1 MQVRRKTSFIYLV
14 LLTVTASV
22 SADQADDFFRF
33 LEARDH
39 SITTYEIKLQQISFD
54 ITLDDYE
61 AFKKNVEEMAK
72 DKSGGKSPSQQAE
85 QLVRK
90 WSENTHGL
98 ERHVLHRSERFKET
112 LVFRGGGNEFISYD
126 GRLYYDYSALNRQLD
141 IYSTIPNVHHTNLAD
156 LGLSAGGPGSHGK
169 VLSFEQ
175 SKEDVQCVIS
185 FSDDNTRITTKEYN
199 RDFGLCHSSFKYGDE
214 IQMEDFYLFHEKID
228 GYSVPRL
235 KINIS
240 PIVRRNKCSVWI
252 LVIEDVKFNVPM
264 RNEDLSLRQLPD
276 AAQVIDYR
284 FKPMIRWRY
293 GEYCLAAANPDAVLS
308 GYSRP
313 QDLLEF
319 LDKTRGGRETLATRD
334 SRIGQKAPRPN
345 IKRWL
350 SKPDGV
356 DTWPPKR
363 FTVVNFWSIE
373 CGYCVHEV
381 PENNELAQWLKDHGG
396 LLLSIHAAANEP
408 GDITSFMENH
418 DVQYEVGLDEPGGER
433 GYWNSATFAKYG
445 INAVPEYV
453 TIAEDGSVLS
463 YERTVTKQMLEE
475 LMTKKPDQ
483 VTARTKGQAR
493 QQLDV
498 IPKGW
503 IADELVPN
511 SQIQGRFFVFRPE
524 TPDADLHELGGSGD
538 AIDCQWTRHSSDGQT
553 IYEVIL
559 KAKTPDWGQTL
570 KGEVTLV
577 AKYGNAEEMVTIPYE
592 LRSRS
597 LTECVS
603 NILWFR
609 AAAKGETVSK
619 TIALQCDQ
627 KQDIKVTA
635 VSVPSQIQLNIAK
648 SGEGLNRI
656 LVKCAFSSQES
667 GLHRGAVQLITRD
680 PEGNEQPLHLEY
692 YAYVRR

>member
-1 MQVRRKTSFIYLV
+1 MQVCRKMSLIYLV
-14 LLTVTASV
+14 LLTVTASL
-22 SADQADDFFRF
+22 SADQAGDFFRF
-33 LEARDH
+33 LEARDR

-54 ITLDDYE
+54 IALDNYK
-61 AFKKNVEEMAK
+61 AFKKNVEEMTK
-72 DKSGGKSPSQQAE
+72 DKSGSKSPLQKVE

-90 WSENTHGL
+90 WTENTHGL
-98 ERHVLHRSERFKET
+98 ERHFLHRSERFKET
-112 LVFRGGGNEFISYD
+112 LVFRGGGNEFIIYD

-175 SKEDVQCVIS
+175 SKEGVRCVIS

-214 IQMEDFYLFHEKID
+214 IQMEDFYLLHEKID

-240 PIVRRNKCSVWI
+240 PVIRRNKCSVWI
-252 LVIEDVKFNVPM
+252 LVVEDVKFNVPM
-264 RNEDLSLRQLPD
+264 RDEDLSLGQLPD
-276 AAQVIDYR
+276 AVQVIDYR

-293 GEYCLAAANPDAVLS
+293 DEYCRAAVNPDAVLS
-308 GYSRP
+308 GYTRP

-350 SKPDGV
+350 SKPDGE
-356 DTWPPKR
+356 DTWPPER
-363 FTVVNFWSIE
+363 FTVLNFWSTE

-408 GDITSFMENH
+408 GYITRFMENH
-418 DVQYEVGLDEPGGER
+418 GVQYPVGMDEPGSER
-433 GYWNSATFAKYG
+433 SYWNSATFAEYG

-453 TIAEDGSVLS
+453 IIAEDGSVLS

-483 VTARTKGQAR
+483 VAARTKGKVEQR
-493 QQLDV
+493 LDL
-498 IPKGW
+498 IPKCW
-503 IADELVPN
+503 IADALIPD
-511 SQIQGRFFVFRPE
+511 SKIQGRFFVFRPE
-524 TPDADLHELGGSGD
+524 TPDADLHELGGSDG
-538 AIDCQWTRHSSDGQT
+538 AIDCQWIRHSSDGQT
-553 IYEVIL
+553 IYEVTL
-559 KAKTPDWGQTL
+559 TARTPDWGQTL
-570 KGEVTLV
+570 KGEVALV
-577 AKYGNAEEMVTIPYE
+577 EQYGYVEEMVTIPYE
-592 LRSRS
+592 LQSRS
-597 LTECVS
+597 LAEPAS
-603 NILWFR
+603 DIIWLGP
-609 AAAKGETVSK
+609 AAKGETISK

-627 KQDIKVTA
+627 KRDIKVTA
-635 VSVPSQIQLNIAK
+635 VSVPPEIRLNIAE

-656 LVKCAFSSQES
+656 PVKCAFSSQES
-667 GLHRGAVQLITRD
+667 GLRRGTVQLLVRD
-680 PEGNEQPLHLEY
+680 GDGSEQPLRLEY